1 MLEMLSEVCN
11 HIRFDIELY
20 KCVIFI
26 MKNFLSEKCQHFL
39 AFQDSYHNLTLKTV
53 MGLKW
58 MSIFCPHAK
67 FILKTDDDIYV
78 NVPLLTSTAALESNF
93 YNNIHGM

>member
-1 MLEMLSEVCN
+1 
-11 HIRFDIELY
+11 
-20 KCVIFI
+20 
-26 MKNFLSEKCQHFL
+26 
-39 AFQDSYHNLTLKTV
+39 

>member
-1 MLEMLSEVCN
+1 MGKLLNKIYLYNLFALSV
-11 HIRFDIELY
+11 
-20 KCVIFI
+20 
-26 MKNFLSEKCQHFL
+26 KCQHFL
-39 AFQDSYHNLTLKTV
+39 PFQDSYHNLTLKTV

-78 NVPLLTSTAALESNF
+78 NVPLLTSTAVEKESKL
-93 YNNIHGM
+93 YNSIHGSTYKQETAK

>member
-1 MLEMLSEVCN
+1 MLSEVCN
-11 HIRFDIELY
+11 HIRFDIKLY
-20 KCVIFI
+20 KCVIFKKRI
-26 MKNFLSEKCQHFL
+26 SYLKNVSISLH
-39 AFQDSYHNLTLKTV
+39 FQDSYHNLTLKTV